1 MTRPVGKLG
10 CLPGAI
16 PNNLKV
22 LTYYV
27 AGDLPKAPPKVDVPA
42 VDEWGMLGNDRYGDC
57 GVAGIQHGLQTH
69 AAIVNMD
76 ERFPS
81 EQEVIDYYLAYTNGD
96 DSGVVLHD
104 FLEYVRR
111 NKFHDKT
118 VQAYAP
124 VTVQDVPTLQTAI
137 WLYGFAYAGITV
149 TAGMQD
155 AFGKEKPWDAE
166 ACDGKPVGGHC
177 VPIVGY
183 DDQFLY
189 CVTWGGVQA
198 ITYPAWH
205 SISTEAWAII
215 SGEFVA
221 HHGDGRGVDLTALV
235 ADLNKLNR

>member
-1 MTRPVGKLG
+1 MARPVGKLG

-16 PNNLKV
+16 PTELKA

-27 AGDLPKAPPKVDVPA
+27 AGDLPKAPATVKTPSVSS
-42 VDEWGMLGNDRYGDC
+42 WGMLGNDRYGDC
-57 GVAGIQHGLQTH
+57 GVAGIQHGLQAD
-69 AAIVNMD
+69 AAIVKSN

-81 EQEVIDYYLAYTNGD
+81 ESQVVDYYLHYTKGD

-104 FLEYVRR
+104 LLAYIRKH
-111 NKFHDKT
+111 KFYDKT
-118 VQAYAP
+118 ISAYAP
-124 VTVQDVPTLQTAI
+124 VSINDVPTLQTAI

-149 TAGMQD
+149 TSGMQK
-155 AFGKEKPWDAE
+155 AFEDEKPWDAE
-166 ACDGKPVGGHC
+166 ACAGKPVGGHC

-183 DDQFLY
+183 DDHYLY
-189 CVTWGGVQA
+189 CVTWGGIQT

-205 SISTEAWAII
+205 TISTEAWAVI

-221 HHGDGRGVDLTALV
+221 RHGNGRGVNIDALN